1 MKLNLIALGVLLAAA
16 GAARA
21 DLTFT
26 PSATYTTADSRKNS
40 DNEIGYNLSLGY
52 RFSPAIAVELVHGR
66 TESTLHGGTK
76 KHSISQILASGQ
88 SLDTSDS
95 RLGLDAYYAFM
106 PENKLSPYVL
116 LGAGEA
122 RYKTHA
128 PKVMPNGSRNYTEN
142 YADPY
147 VNGAIGAFYRIND
160 SISLRGEYRLVFQT
174 DEALYDNM
182 ALLGVQFATGAA
194 AVAAVVAPQ
203 PEPEQAPV
211 EQQAVVVAPV
221 DTDADGVAD
230 ASDKCPSTPAGVQV
244 DGNGCPFDDDAD
256 GVPNYLDKCSGT
268 SAGVVVDEK
277 GCDKTLVEAISQEL
291 KINFDSSKAVVKDE
305 YKAEVEK
312 VAALMKQYPSTHV
325 EIQGHTDSSGKKASN
340 DKLSQDRANAVKL
353 VLVTDFAIDA
363 TRVTATGYGSA
374 QPVADN
380 KTVDG
385 RAQNRRVIA
394 IVSGEAKKTIRKK
407 K

>member
-1 MKLNLIALGVLLAAA
+1 M
-16 GAARA
+16 
-21 DLTFT
+21 
-26 PSATYTTADSRKNS
+26 
-40 DNEIGYNLSLGY
+40 
-52 RFSPAIAVELVHGR
+52 
-66 TESTLHGGTK
+66 
-76 KHSISQILASGQ
+76 
-88 SLDTSDS
+88 
-95 RLGLDAYYAFM
+95 
-106 PENKLSPYVL
+106 
-116 LGAGEA
+116 
-122 RYKTHA
+122 
-128 PKVMPNGSRNYTEN
+128 
-142 YADPY
+142 
-147 VNGAIGAFYRIND
+147 
-160 SISLRGEYRLVFQT
+160 
-174 DEALYDNM
+174 
-182 ALLGVQFATGAA
+182 
-194 AVAAVVAPQ
+194 
-203 PEPEQAPV
+203 
-211 EQQAVVVAPV
+211 
-221 DTDADGVAD
+221 
-230 ASDKCPSTPAGVQV
+230 QV